1 MVAKLVGQQ
10 GLVPLPTAAGG
21 VERTHAWITGHRRM
35 SRDYER
41 LPAHSEALIKWAMI
55 GLMTRRLAPTP
66 GRRPWQFK
74 ATA

>member
-1 MVAKLVGQQ
+1 
-10 GLVPLPTAAGG
+10 
-21 VERTHAWITGHRRM
+21 M